1 MLKKEIIYDM
11 FGSLPLGCVGNI
23 IQEHLV
29 AITTRCS
36 VIVKLICLNSGQEG
50 TNRGCF

>member
-1 MLKKEIIYDM
+1 ML
-11 FGSLPLGCVGNI
+11 GSLPLGCVGYI

-36 VIVKLICLNSGQEG
+36 VIVKLICLNSGQAG
-50 TNRGCF
+50 TNGGRFSLIYLFQN